1 MGKVAIS
8 EQGVSAL
15 KKLAQDLTESVESI
29 KKSTN
34 ELQNVYEENR
44 AYLAPHA
51 DSLGQVIE
59 DVKQTAS
66 DAAEPVNGL
75 SEKVLDL
82 AAEYEDF
89 INDDPFQG
97 ISGN

>member
-1 MGKVAIS
+1 MPKIAITQ
-8 EQGVSAL
+8 EGVSAL
-15 KKLAQDLTESVESI
+15 RKLANDLSENVEII

-34 ELQNVYEENR
+34 ELQNIYEENA

-59 DVKQTAS
+59 DVKQTSAK
-66 DAAEPVNGL
+66 AAEPVDGL
-75 SEKVLDL
+75 AEKVLDL
-82 AAEYEDF
+82 ADDYEEF
-89 INDDPFQG
+89 INDDPFIG

>member
-1 MGKVAIS
+1 MSKVAVS
-8 EQGVSAL
+8 FEGVSAL
-15 KKLAQDLTESVESI
+15 RRLAQGLNDNIEII
-29 KKSTN
+29 KKSTSD
-34 ELQNVYEENR
+34 LQNTFEENS

-59 DVKQTAS
+59 DVKQTS
-66 DAAEPVNGL
+66 SKAADPVEGL

-82 AAEYEDF
+82 AADYEEF
-89 INDDPFQG
+89 IGDDPFKG